1 MKGLKIVGR
10 KLIISNSDIMKP
22 PLNASKVRETAP
34 VGALKKGEPSKKHV
48 KLIEVWLKTSYVV
61 KIQIQNIN
69 RYHQSQL

>member
-10 KLIISNSDIMKP
+10 KLIISNSNIMKP
-22 PLNASKVRETAP
+22 PLNASKVRGTAP

>member
-1 MKGLKIVGR
+1 
-10 KLIISNSDIMKP
+10 MKP